1 MEVVWLE
8 TFKDKLTRAFELFDN
23 GKLFEAEEL
32 YNECLQNLEKTSDEY
47 KTALHGLGFVK
58 ASQEEFN
65 KARKIYIELRKIE
78 QSNINAQDEHI
89 AIHQLGMVER
99 MAENYNKAQELFE
112 EELKLLRDLKPDF
125 QVGFAANYYE
135 QGFILLKRNI
145 LEKAEKLMMQ
155 SLQYSKQSGD
165 PICLG
170 CSLRGLGEIFMAK
183 CENEKAKTYFLKS
196 IKAFKEGNDEVAV
209 NGVNSLINQ
218 ILFINNRTRL

>member
-8 TFKDKLTRAFELFDN
+8 IFHDKLTRAFDLFDN

-32 YNECLQNLEKTSDEY
+32 YNECLRNFEKTSDEY

-58 ASQEEFN
+58 ASQEEYN
-65 KARKIYIELRKIE
+65 QARKIYIELRKIE
-78 QSNINAQDEHI
+78 QSNINAQGEHV

-99 MAENYNKAQELFE
+99 MSKNYKKAQELFE
-112 EELKLLRDLKPDF
+112 EELKLLMDFKPDF

-145 LEKAEKLMMQ
+145 LEKAEELMMQ
-155 SLQYSKQSGD
+155 SLQYSKRSGD
-165 PICLG
+165 PICMG
-170 CSLRGLGEIFMAK
+170 CSLRGLGEVFMAK
-183 CENEKAKTYFLKS
+183 RENEKAMTYFLKS

-209 NGVNSLINQ
+209 NGVNLLINQ
-218 ILFINNRTRL
+218 I